1 MTNVSQPGWPPT
13 WETGTVINAF
23 VSLAAVIAVLV
34 GQAATP
40 TPATYYYNVF
50 VSGAIR
56 YQNPDLTAC
65 TAAMTQSM
73 LNTIYYNSAKPLSA
87 ITAVQAAQPS
97 LAWTPTLTYKS
108 QSYILR
114 YERSHMTMSPVTP
127 GSDVHGWRNALNFY
141 GWGSIDA
148 GVYADLSYKTFD
160 EAAKATV
167 HEIAMTNEPVGILS
181 EFGSH
186 AAMATGYS
194 VTGADPRTGSLDF
207 KVNGVY
213 LTDPLRE
220 RRVTNHYFS
229 YQEWK
234 FGPPLVRFWP
244 FEQVDSVIK
253 DPIDGQVGVHEWW
266 RKFVIVAP
274 AGVQ

>member
-1 MTNVSQPGWPPT
+1 M
-13 WETGTVINAF
+13 INAF

-40 TPATYYYNVF
+40 TPSTYYYNVF

-73 LNTIYYNSAKPLSA
+73 LNTIYYTSAKPLSA

-141 GWGSIDA
+141 GWGSTDA
-148 GVYADLSYKTFD
+148 GVYVDAAFSTFD
-160 EAAKATV
+160 AAEKAAV
-167 HEIAMTNEPVGILS
+167 SALAIYRKPVGILAAG
-181 EFGSH
+181 GSH
-186 AAMATGYS
+186 AEFITGYRVS
-194 VTGADPRTGSLDF
+194 GDDPGT
-207 KVNGVY
+207 
-213 LTDPLRE
+213 
-220 RRVTNHYFS
+220 
-229 YQEWK
+229 
-234 FGPPLVRFWP
+234 
-244 FEQVDSVIK
+244 
-253 DPIDGQVGVHEWW
+253 
-266 RKFVIVAP
+266 VIVAGELVDGRPTNEADIP
-274 AGVQ
+274 AAIARKLKE